1 MRVPGL
7 SAQGPGAQGE
17 GGRPILVRATALS
30 AALRRDLPVTYT
42 NAGRGPQAA
51 QTLARD
57 VLARGL
63 PIGLTPVGEGILEH

>member
-1 MRVPGL
+1 MYMRVPGFSSRAPGGQGRRL
-7 SAQGPGAQGE
+7 AQS
-17 GGRPILVRATALS
+17 LRATALA

-57 VLARGL
+57 LLARGL
-63 PIGLTPVGEGILEH
+63 PIGLTPVRE